1 MKKITLQLEELACP
15 SCIKKIETAL
25 KKQNGV
31 GEVNILFNSSKA
43 KIEYDE
49 EKIDSDKITKVVS
62 DLGYEVLSAK

>member
-1 MKKITLQLEELACP
+1 MKKLTLQLEELACP

-25 KKQNGV
+25 KKQDGV

-49 EKIDSDKITKVVS
+49 EKINSDKITKVVS

>member
-15 SCIKKIETAL
+15 SCVKKIETAL
-25 KKQNGV
+25 KKQDGV